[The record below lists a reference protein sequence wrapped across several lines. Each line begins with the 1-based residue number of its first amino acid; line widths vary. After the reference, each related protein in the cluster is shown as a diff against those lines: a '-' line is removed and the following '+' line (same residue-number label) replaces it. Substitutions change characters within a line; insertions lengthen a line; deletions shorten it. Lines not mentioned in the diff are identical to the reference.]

1 MQNFRFDPGEV
12 AARLDRQGRLAIT
25 VAGAWHRAILWEVPL
40 LAIVNALHGRLLEVG
55 WNRRGQAERLRAK
68 SRTLLRA
75 GCRFADFGTARRRDF
90 QAQDLAVRIL
100 RDNPGFLGTSNVH
113 LAAAYDVPA
122 VGTMAHEWIM
132 AHRDGR
138 PAARQPRRPGGM
150 GGVYPDCPG
159 TALTD
164 TYTTAA
170 FFADFDAR
178 LARLYDGLRQDSG
191 SPFDF
196 ADRAIEHYRRLGVDP
211 ASKTIVFSDG
221 LTPEAAAKIRQH
233 CGGRVGCAFGIGTN
247 LTNDFPGFQPLN
259 IVLKLTAL
267 DGRPAVKLTD
277 DPGKASGPADALRAG
292 PAETFRSVAPE

>member
-1 MQNFRFDPGEV
+1 M
-12 AARLDRQGRLAIT
+12 T
-25 VAGAWHRAILWEVPL
+25 GAWHRAILWEVPL
-40 LAIVNALHGRLLEVG
+40 LAIVSELHGRLLDVG
-55 WNRRGQAERLRAK
+55 WNRRGQAARLREK

-75 GCRFADFGTARRRDF
+75 GCRFADFGTRRRRDF
-90 QAQDLAVRIL
+90 QAQNLAVRIL

-113 LAAAYDVPA
+113 LARRYDVPA

-132 AHRDGR
+132 AHG
-138 PAARQPRRPGGM
+138 AM
-150 GGVYPDCPG
+150 GGLRHANRFALDAWARVYPNRPG

-191 SPFDF
+191 SPLDF
-196 ADRAIEHYRRLGVDP
+196 ADRAIEHYRKLGVDP

-221 LTPEAAAKIRQH
+221 LTPESAAKIREH
-233 CGGRVGCAFGIGTN
+233 CAGGVGCSFGIGTN
-247 LTNDFPGFQPLN
+247 LTNDFPGFPPLN
-259 IVLKLTAL
+259 IVLKLTAI

-277 DPGKASGPADALRAG
+277 DPGKASGPADALRA
-292 PAETFRSVAPE
+292 ARETFRSARSD